1 MKAKELGSILVIDDD
16 PVVCN
21 FITTLMD
28 KYGYSVI
35 AYESSKKALDN
46 LQDKKFDVVVTDVVM
61 PVVSGTEILGKI
73 RDTNPD
79 VPVILMTGYTDFDI
93 AVDAIKKGV
102 FDLIIKPFK
111 PEQII
116 HSIEKALKYKRLVEM
131 EKDYK
136 NLLEEFNLEIE
147 TLISERTMNL
157 MALAVADRVRN
168 PSTIIGYIGKK
179 MLERKDIPKEFK
191 ESLTNIIDETKKL
204 NNK

>member
-1 MKAKELGSILVIDDD
+1 MKAKEFGSILVIDDD
-16 PVVCN
+16 PAVCN
-21 FITTLMD
+21 FITTLMN

-35 AYESSKKALDN
+35 AYENSKEALDK
-46 LQDKKFDVVVTDVVM
+46 LHEKKIDVVLTDIVM

-73 RDTNPD
+73 RDTNPE
-79 VPVILMTGYTDFDI
+79 VPVILMTGYTDFDT

-116 HSIEKALKYKRLVEM
+116 HSVEKALQYKRLIEM

-136 NLLEEFNLEIE
+136 HLLEEFNQEIE
-147 TLISERTMNL
+147 ALISERTMNL
-157 MALAVADRVRN
+157 MALAIADRVRN
-168 PSTIIGYIGKK
+168 PATIIGYIGKK

-191 ESLTNIIDETKKL
+191 ENLIKTFLKSLRRI
-204 NNK
+204 

>member
-1 MKAKELGSILVIDDD
+1 MQVNTSSILVVDDD
-16 PVVCN
+16 PAICN
-21 FITTLMD
+21 LITRLMD
-28 KYGYSVI
+28 KYGCSVI
-35 AYESSKKALDN
+35 AYESGKEALDN
-46 LQDKKFDVVVTDVVM
+46 FQENKFDVVVTDIVM
-61 PVVSGTEILGKI
+61 PVVSGTEILGRI
-73 RDTNPD
+73 RDINPD
-79 VPVILMTGYTDFDI
+79 VPVILMTGYTDFDT

-136 NLLEEFNLEIE
+136 NLLEEFNQEIE

-157 MALAVADRVRN
+157 MALAIADRVRN